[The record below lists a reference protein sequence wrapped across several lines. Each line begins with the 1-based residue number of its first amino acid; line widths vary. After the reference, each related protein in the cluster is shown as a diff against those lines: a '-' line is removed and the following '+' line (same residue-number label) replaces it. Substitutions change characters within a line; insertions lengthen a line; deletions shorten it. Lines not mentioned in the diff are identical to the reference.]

1 VTRVLGAFFAIA
13 ATVFVLSISG
23 IDCATTGAPAPS
35 CSEDPTQGGCLPPL
49 NDDNVIDINARR
61 ADGGR

>member
-1 VTRVLGAFFAIA
+1 MTRALCVFFAIA
-13 ATVFVLSISG
+13 AAVFVLSISG
-23 IDCATTGAPAPS
+23 IDCATIENPCPECNTPGNPA
-35 CSEDPTQGGCLPPL
+35 DYPPL